1 MTLFT
6 KVRILVP
13 RIFIYKWVSNK
24 KNSEIRYVP
33 RVSYIFEDEEERDVW
48 IVWENIMIDVTQ
60 AHTVVSDIFLDVRLP
75 GWGILV
81 ISFLTVLRLC
91 SACIFRQKLKS

>member
-48 IVWENIMIDVTQ
+48 IV
-60 AHTVVSDIFLDVRLP
+60 
-75 GWGILV
+75 
-81 ISFLTVLRLC
+81 
-91 SACIFRQKLKS
+91 